1 MRILSVNVG
10 APRDVIIKHREV
22 QTSIYKTPLHGRI
35 KVHRLGLEGDARI
48 EPRKMGAEHHAV
60 YAYPFEH
67 YGHWQ
72 QVLDREPFP
81 MGQFGENLTISGLLE
96 EEVRIG
102 DVLRFGNTVLQVAHP
117 RIPCAKLNHRMGF
130 HFSSMFLASR
140 KVGFYLRVLQ
150 EGDVGEGDGMELL
163 ERDPDSP
170 TIEEFVRITHY
181 EYWDAQGLLELLNAR
196 DLMPAWKETIK
207 AKLERA
213 LSADGW
219 QGLREFEIVQLV
231 EEDAG
236 TVSLHLKC
244 IRGRPLAPYRPGQV
258 LGIVLGGRSAQ
269 QQRRAYPLSGNPE
282 DLSAYRIIVKRRA
295 EAGKNQPDAAVT
307 AHLLSSKIGEHL
319 FCTAPHW
326 GSLGKL

>member
-22 QTSIYKTPLHGRI
+22 QTSIYKTPVTGRV

-60 YAYPFEH
+60 YAYPHEH
-67 YGHWQ
+67 YGYWQ

-96 EEVRIG
+96 DEVRIG
-102 DVLRFGNTVLQVAHP
+102 DVMRFGNTVLQVAHP
-117 RIPCAKLNHRMGF
+117 RIPSAKLNERMGLR
-130 HFSSMFLASR
+130 FSPMFLAPR

-150 EGDVGEGDGMELL
+150 EGDVGENDEIELL
-163 ERDPDSP
+163 ERDPGSP
-170 TIEEFVRITHY
+170 TMEEFVRVTHY

-196 DLMPAWKETIK
+196 DLMPAWKETIE

-213 LSADGW
+213 LAADGW
-219 QGLREFEIVQLV
+219 QGLREFEIVQRV

-236 TVSLHLKC
+236 SVTLYLKC
-244 IRGRPLAPYRPGQV
+244 IRGRPLAPYRPGQM
-258 LGIVLGGRSAQ
+258 LGIVLGGRSAH
-269 QQRRAYPLSGNPE
+269 QQRRAYPLAGNPE
-282 DLSAYRIIVKRRA
+282 DLSTYRIIVKRLA
-295 EAGKNQPDAAVT
+295 ESDKNQPDAAVT
-307 AHLLSSKIGEHL
+307 AHLLGIKTGERL